1 MLRRPPLAT
10 LDLSPNP
17 DGISVN
23 PAYESLIRAV
33 PDFPEPGVL
42 FRDVTPLLADPD
54 ALREAVRGLAEPFRG
69 KGVDRVAAIEA
80 RGYILGAPVALE
92 LGAGFVPL
100 RKAGKLPRE
109 TLSAAYEL
117 EYGQAAIEM
126 HADALLARH
135 NVLIVDDVIATGGT
149 AAAAVDLVRQAGA
162 AVAGIAALIEI
173 TALDGRARLPGVEIA
188 SLIRY

>member
-1 MLRRPPLAT
+1 M
-10 LDLSPNP
+10 SPT
-17 DGISVN
+17 
-23 PAYESLIRAV
+23 YESLIRAV
-33 PDFPEPGVL
+33 PDFPQPGVL

-69 KGVDRVAAIEA
+69 KGIDRVAAIEA

-92 LGAGFVPL
+92 LGAGFIPL

-117 EYGQAAIEM
+117 EYAQAEIEM

-173 TALDGRARLPGVEIA
+173 ESLNGRARLQGVEIA
-188 SLIRY
+188 SLVRY

>member
-1 MLRRPPLAT
+1 MNPP
-10 LDLSPNP
+10 
-17 DGISVN
+17 
-23 PAYESLIRAV
+23 YETLIRAV
-33 PDFPEPGVL
+33 PDFPQPGVV

-54 ALREAVRGLAEPFRG
+54 ALREAVRALADPFRG
-69 KGVDRVAAIEA
+69 EGVDRVAAVEA

-109 TLSAAYEL
+109 TYSTAYEL
-117 EYGQAAIEM
+117 EYAQAEIEM
-126 HADALLARH
+126 HADALLAHH

-149 AAAAVDLVRQAGA
+149 IAAAASLVRRAGA
-162 AVAGIAALIEI
+162 SVAGLAALIEI
-173 TALDGRARLPGVEIA
+173 TALDGRARLPEERVV

>member
-1 MLRRPPLAT
+1 M
-10 LDLSPNP
+10 NP
-17 DGISVN
+17 S
-23 PAYESLIRAV
+23 YESLIRAV
-33 PDFPEPGVL
+33 PDFPQPGVL
-42 FRDVTPLLADPD
+42 FRDITPLLADPD
-54 ALREAVRGLAEPFRG
+54 ALREAARALADPFRG

-80 RGYILGAPVALE
+80 RGYILGAPVAIE

-117 EYGQAAIEM
+117 EYAQAEIEM

-149 AAAAVDLVRQAGA
+149 MAAAVDIVRQAGA
-162 AVAGIAALIEI
+162 AVAGIAALIE
-173 TALDGRARLPGVEIA
+173 TAALNGRARVPGQEVA

>member
-1 MLRRPPLAT
+1 M
-10 LDLSPNP
+10 SP
-17 DGISVN
+17 S
-23 PAYESLIRAV
+23 YESLIRAV

-42 FRDVTPLLADPD
+42 FRDITPLLADPD
-54 ALREAVRGLAEPFRG
+54 ALREAARDLADPFRG

-100 RKAGKLPRE
+100 RKAGKLPRA

-117 EYGQAAIEM
+117 EYGQAEIEM

-149 AAAAVDLVRQAGA
+149 AAVAADLVRQAGA
-162 AVAGIAALIEI
+162 AVAGIASLIEI
-173 TALDGRARLPGVEIA
+173 TALNGRARLHGQEVA

>member
-1 MLRRPPLAT
+1 M
-10 LDLSPNP
+10 NP
-17 DGISVN
+17 S
-23 PAYESLIRAV
+23 YESLIRAV

-42 FRDVTPLLADPD
+42 FRDITPLLADPG
-54 ALREAVRGLAEPFRG
+54 ALREAARDLAEPFRG
-69 KGVDRVAAIEA
+69 KGIDRVAAIEA

-100 RKAGKLPRE
+100 RKAGKLPRA

-117 EYGQAAIEM
+117 EYGQAEIEM

-149 AAAAVDLVRQAGA
+149 AAAAADLVRQAGA
-162 AVAGIAALIEI
+162 AVAGIAALIEL
-173 TALDGRARLPGVEIA
+173 TALNGRARLPGMEIA
-188 SLIRY
+188 PLIRY

>member
-1 MLRRPPLAT
+1 M
-10 LDLSPNP
+10 SPT
-17 DGISVN
+17 
-23 PAYESLIRAV
+23 YESLIRAV
-33 PDFPEPGVL
+33 PDFPQPGVL

-54 ALREAVRGLAEPFRG
+54 ALREAVGGLAEPFRC
-69 KGVDRVAAIEA
+69 KGIDRVAAIEA

-92 LGAGFVPL
+92 LGAGFIPL

-117 EYGQAAIEM
+117 EYAQAEIEM

-149 AAAAVDLVRQAGA
+149 AAAAVSLVRQAGA
-162 AVAGIAALIEI
+162 AVVGIAALIEI
-173 TALDGRARLPGVEIA
+173 AALDGRARLPGVEIA
-188 SLIRY
+188 SLVRY

>member
-1 MLRRPPLAT
+1 MSHP
-10 LDLSPNP
+10 
-17 DGISVN
+17 
-23 PAYESLIRAV
+23 YESLIRAV

-42 FRDVTPLLADPD
+42 FRDITPLLADPD
-54 ALREAVRGLAEPFRG
+54 ALREAARDLAEPFRG

-92 LGAGFVPL
+92 LGAGFIPL
-100 RKAGKLPRE
+100 RKAGKLPRA

-117 EYGQAAIEM
+117 EYGQAEIEM

-162 AVAGIAALIEI
+162 AVAGIASLIEI
-173 TALDGRARLPGVEIA
+173 TALNGRARLPGQEIA

>member
-1 MLRRPPLAT
+1 M
-10 LDLSPNP
+10 SPT
-17 DGISVN
+17 
-23 PAYESLIRAV
+23 YESLIRAV
-33 PDFPEPGVL
+33 PDFPQPGVL

-54 ALREAVRGLAEPFRG
+54 ALREAVGGLAEPFRG
-69 KGVDRVAAIEA
+69 KGIDRVAAIEA

-92 LGAGFVPL
+92 LGAGFIPL

-117 EYGQAAIEM
+117 EYAQAEIEM

-149 AAAAVDLVRQAGA
+149 AAAAVSLVRQAGA

-173 TALDGRARLPGVEIA
+173 ESLDGRARLPGVEIA
-188 SLIRY
+188 SLVRY

>member
-1 MLRRPPLAT
+1 MS
-10 LDLSPNP
+10 SP
-17 DGISVN
+17 S
-23 PAYESLIRAV
+23 YESLIHAV
-33 PDFPEPGVL
+33 PDFPRPGVL

-54 ALREAVRGLAEPFRG
+54 ALREVARDLAEPFRG

-80 RGYILGAPVALE
+80 RGYILGAPVAIE
-92 LGAGFVPL
+92 LGAGFIPL

-117 EYGQAAIEM
+117 EYAQAEIEM

-149 AAAAVDLVRQAGA
+149 MAAAVDLVRQAGA
-162 AVAGIAALIEI
+162 AVAGIATLIEI
-173 TALDGRARLPGVEIA
+173 AALNGRARLPGHEIA
-188 SLIRY
+188 ALIRY

>member
-1 MLRRPPLAT
+1 MNPP
-10 LDLSPNP
+10 
-17 DGISVN
+17 
-23 PAYESLIRAV
+23 YESLIRAV

-42 FRDVTPLLADPD
+42 FRDITPLLADPD
-54 ALREAVRGLAEPFRG
+54 ALREAARDLAEPFRG

-92 LGAGFVPL
+92 LGAGFIPL
-100 RKAGKLPRE
+100 RKAGKLPRA

-117 EYGQAAIEM
+117 EYGQAEIEM

-149 AAAAVDLVRQAGA
+149 AAAAADLVRQAGA
-162 AVAGIAALIEI
+162 AVAGIASLIEI
-173 TALDGRARLPGVEIA
+173 TALNGRARLPGQEVA

>member
-1 MLRRPPLAT
+1 M
-10 LDLSPNP
+10 NP
-17 DGISVN
+17 S
-23 PAYESLIRAV
+23 YESLIRAV
-33 PDFPEPGVL
+33 PDFPEPCVL
-42 FRDVTPLLADPD
+42 FRDITPLLADPD
-54 ALREAVRGLAEPFRG
+54 ALREAVRDLAAPFRG

-100 RKAGKLPRE
+100 RKAGKLPRA

-117 EYGQAAIEM
+117 EYGQAEIEM

-149 AAAAVDLVRQAGA
+149 AAAAVDLVRQASA
-162 AVAGIAALIEI
+162 AVAGIASLIEI
-173 TALDGRARLPGVEIA
+173 TALNGRARLPGQEIA